1 MACGVWSRRKIG
13 DEVRDHGWGC
23 VDKEEGTCRHL
34 TCLDTEEKDWKGNR
48 GVERKPMA
56 KGFMHKEE
64 EEFHQGLKMCIPDN

>member
-1 MACGVWSRRKIG
+1 M
-13 DEVRDHGWGC
+13 
-23 VDKEEGTCRHL
+23 DKKEGTCRCWS
-34 TCLDTEEKDWKGNR
+34 CLDTEEKDWKGNQ